1 MINLNLN
8 EEFVAPDYSGAT
20 IANIPATV
28 ASLLGAE
35 FSGLPPLST
44 SLWKPLDG
52 QVKRIVLLLLDS
64 FGWYLLKQYES
75 ELEWLLSRADVR
87 GKITSVFPSTT
98 VAALSSL
105 WTGYAPGQHGLV
117 GLRLFFPGYAVLGQ
131 MIKFTPNFA
140 SFSDAL
146 VKAGTDPVKF
156 LSVPG
161 FGQQLARSGI
171 ESHAFKGHDIVD
183 SALSKMHD
191 RGVTHE
197 HGFVT
202 SADLFVQLREMLEKT
217 AGTPLYA
224 YAYWPAI
231 DSLSHIHG
239 PRHPA
244 VGAELLAVIHQFK
257 TELLDALSPA
267 ARRETAIFITGDHGQ
282 VLTSPDRFIEIDEE
296 PGLKELLLMRPN
308 GEPRTPYLFAK
319 QGKKQALIS
328 YLQANYGHALQ
339 AWDSA
344 DVIKSGL
351 LGPGEISDDAA
362 QRLGDVVATMR
373 DRYVMLTAKEV
384 AKVTTFIGRHGG
396 MTADEME
403 VPWLG
408 FHLES

>member
-1 MINLNLN
+1 MTNLNLI
-8 EEFVAPDYSGAT
+8 EEFVPPDYRGAT

-28 ASLLGAE
+28 AALLGAD
-35 FSGLPPLST
+35 FNGLPPLYK

-52 QVKRIVLLLLDS
+52 QVKRVVLLLLDS
-64 FGWYLLKQYES
+64 FGWYLLKQYEN
-75 ELEWLLSRADVR
+75 ELEWLLNRADVR

-117 GLRLFFPGYAVLGQ
+117 GLRLFFPEYAVLGQ
-131 MIKFTPNFA
+131 LIKFTPNFA
-140 SFSDAL
+140 SFPDAL
-146 VKAGTDPVKF
+146 VKAGTDPVDF

-161 FGQQLARSGI
+161 FGEQLARSGI
-171 ESHAFKGHDIVD
+171 QTHAFKGHDIVN
-183 SALSKMHD
+183 SALSQMHD
-191 RGVTHE
+191 RGVDNE
-197 HGFVT
+197 YGFVT
-202 SADLFVQLREMLEKT
+202 PADLFVQLREMLEKS

-257 TELLDALSPA
+257 TELLESLSPA

-282 VLTSPDRFIEIDEE
+282 VLTSPDRFVKVAEE
-296 PGLKELLLMRPN
+296 PGINELLLMRPN

-319 QGKKQALIS
+319 QGKKQELIAN
-328 YLQANYGHALQ
+328 LQANYGHALQ

-344 DVIKSGL
+344 DVVQSGL
-351 LGPGEISDDAA
+351 LGPGEIPDNVA

-373 DRYVMLTAKEV
+373 DRYVMLTPKEV
-384 AKVTTFIGRHGG
+384 ARVSTFVGRHGG